1 MPQTIVNISP
11 SMWLNPLSGSG
22 TVLLQRYRLEA
33 RLSGPDLLRGSLWRA
48 VDVMAGDC
56 PVALRQLND
65 LPSQEPFRQRWE
77 VLQTIGSYQLPRFG
91 QLLDLEDGLWAVRDW
106 IEGISLASL
115 QQQRARRQMVFS
127 AGEVLLLMRQV
138 LPVLGALH
146 SDDLVHGHISLQNLW
161 RRTSDG
167 LPVVLNGELVPAEDA
182 AGWMDVRDLAV
193 SAVALLT
200 GQPSNP
206 PSSLERLG
214 LDPAHQAVLE
224 RLLTED
230 PNRRFPDAASALE
243 ALQQLAMPEQTGP
256 IEKPIAASGRFTA
269 MAPSSTSPR
278 QKRAMARE
286 QGAEGRLWPVVIA
299 LALSALVGS
308 AIGWFLLSRT
318 STADRIPRSSRDGA
332 TAAVSP
338 PPEEL
343 DQREQLFSRLRALQV
358 DRGWFLNLVDAS
370 QLSRFPEL
378 GGSIPSESLGDAPL
392 RRVWTELAEEWLARI
407 EQLPPATR
415 TRLGRLRAGDWEQ
428 PRQRLQQQGVHPKV
442 VEHLVSAGAQDLLAG
457 AMQGRK
463 PAEPFRQLW
472 IAAAMQSLD
481 DVEIER
487 LKARPLEPTNTS
499 LGIPAG
505 GARLVLVEAP
515 ADDAVLLGINGTPL
529 MQMMV
534 FGANGTVE
542 EERGPL
548 RVARIDAV
556 AGLPLQ
562 VLVTN
567 EGISSG
573 VFTLS
578 CRADRPRPPLPDVDP
593 DPLPDSATGE
603 LVRPPGLDP
612 SAQ

>member
-1 MPQTIVNISP
+1 
-11 SMWLNPLSGSG
+11 MWLNPLSGSG
-22 TVLLQRYRLEA
+22 TVLLQRYRLEE
-33 RLSGPDLLRGSLWRA
+33 RLSGPDPLRGCLWRA

-65 LPSQEPFRQRWE
+65 LTSQEPFRERWE
-77 VLQTIGSYQLPRFG
+77 VLQKIGSHQLPRFG

-106 IEGISLASL
+106 IEGSSLASL

-127 AGEVLLLMRQV
+127 AGEVLLLLRQV

-214 LDPAHQAVLE
+214 LDPEYQAVLE

-230 PNRRFPDAASALE
+230 PNRRFPDAASAQE

-256 IEKPIAASGRFTA
+256 IEKPIAASGRFAA
-269 MAPSSTSPR
+269 MAPFSTSPR

-308 AIGWFLLSRT
+308 VIGWFLLPRI
-318 STADRIPRSSRDGA
+318 STADRTPRPSRDGA

-338 PPEEL
+338 PSAEL
-343 DQREQLFSRLRALQV
+343 DQRQQLLSRLRALQV
-358 DRGWFLNLVDAS
+358 DRGWFVELVDAS
-370 QLSRFPEL
+370 QLSTEPQQEA
-378 GGSIPSESLGDAPL
+378 SL
-392 RRVWTELAEEWLARI
+392 RRVWTELAEQWLARI
-407 EQLPPATR
+407 ALLPPAIR
-415 TRLGRLRAGDWEQ
+415 AQLGRLRAGDWQQ
-428 PRQRLQQQGVHPKV
+428 PREVLLKQGVHPRV
-442 VEHLVSAGAQDLLAG
+442 VEHLVSAGAQDLLPVT
-457 AMQGRK
+457 MRGRK
-463 PAEPFRQLW
+463 PANPFLQLW
-472 IAAAMQSLD
+472 IAAAIQSLD
-481 DVEIER
+481 DVEIVR
-487 LKARPLEPTNTS
+487 LKARPLEPAITS
-499 LGIPAG
+499 LPIPAG

-515 ADDAVLLGINGTPL
+515 AGDAVALGINGTPL

-534 FGANGTVE
+534 FGVNGQVE

-548 RVARIDAV
+548 RVTRIAPE
-556 AGLPLQ
+556 AGSPLQ

-567 EGISSG
+567 EGVSSSL
-573 VFTLS
+573 FTLS
-578 CRADRPRPPLPDVDP
+578 CRADPLD
-593 DPLPDSATGE
+593 
-603 LVRPPGLDP
+603 
-612 SAQ
+612 Q